1 MSLIKA
7 LCVVSPLSFVSAVCN
22 HAPPYKVL
30 VNDCGLDVKDHVF
43 HGRTKLGDIS
53 ENLAKSNPLKLDAG
67 VDNV

>member
-1 MSLIKA
+1 
-7 LCVVSPLSFVSAVCN
+7 
-22 HAPPYKVL
+22 VL